1 MRPIQLT
8 LSSFGPYAEKTTI
21 QLDQLGEKGLYLIT
35 GDTGAGKTTIFDAIT
50 YALYGAASGDI
61 RDPNMFRSKY
71 SSPQTPTYV
80 ELIFSYLDKEYKIR
94 RNPEYERPSK
104 KGDTTTKQKA
114 EVELI
119 LPDGNIVTKNKEVE
133 TAIKEIMGIDR
144 NQFTQI
150 AMIAQGDFQKLLF
163 APTDER
169 KKIFRQIFKT
179 SLYENLQ
186 YRIKN
191 DSLEMKKNYETLKN
205 SIQQYTEG
213 IICDDSD
220 ESDETHTEVTR
231 ANEGNLS
238 VEEIIELINKLVEK
252 DSLELAKEKETL
264 IVLEKDLE
272 TVNGTIGKAEQID
285 KARSGL
291 ESANKELE
299 KKEPLLKEL
308 LKIYDDEKAKKP
320 EREKLSEILTTRTN
334 LLPKYDDYD
343 IKKGNH
349 AEKLNAKDKL
359 TNIIESK
366 KQSITDLIKTHKE
379 LTDELEV
386 IKDIDLDLEKT
397 TTQIKEHE
405 EKKSKL
411 DNIISSMETHNNLAE
426 NLKEKQDKYREQ
438 RDSTDSLLKKYNEL
452 SRSFLDEQAGILA
465 KDLVDG
471 QKCPVCGS
479 ESHPEPAL
487 LTDDAPSEKEVEKA
501 KKDYDKA
508 LKDANR
514 LSEEASKTIGQI
526 ETLKQEILKNT
537 EPLIGVCEYETI
549 NEKVDLLL
557 QEIDKGILELKD
569 KQTAYEIKATRKK
582 ELISLIPE
590 KQKDIDGINA
600 DIVEKEKVLIQTIE
614 EIRNLSE
621 KIEAYGKELE
631 HSSKQEAEATIK
643 ELSDKKANMDKSYNL
658 AEENYMNLK
667 SELDDIKGG
676 IKAFTEQL
684 KDAVSINLSDKLQER
699 SGLTTKKESLND
711 LITKISSRITIN
723 NDALSNIMKQNDSIK
738 EVEKRWS
745 WIKSL
750 SDTVNGTISGKEK
763 IMLETF
769 VQMTYFDRIIAR
781 ANSRFMVMS
790 GGQYELKRRLETINK
805 QSQSGLELDVIDH
818 YNGSER
824 NIKTLSGG
832 ESFQASLS
840 LALGLSDEIQASAGG
855 IKLDTMFV
863 DEGFGSLDED
873 SLQQAIKVLAGLV
886 DGNKLVGII
895 SHVNELKSKIEKQI
909 IVKKQKSGG
918 SVVEIIL

>member
-1 MRPIQLT
+1 MRPIKLT
-8 LSSFGPYAEKTTI
+8 LSSFGPYAEKTI
-21 QLDQLGEKGLYLIT
+21 IELDKLGEKGLYLIT

-50 YALYGAASGDI
+50 YALYGAASGDN

-71 SSPQTPTYV
+71 SSEETPTYV
-80 ELIFSYLDKEYKIR
+80 ELIFTYLDKEYKVK

-104 KGDTTTKQKA
+104 KGDNTTKQKS

-119 LPDGNIVTKNKEVE
+119 MPDGNIVTKNKEVE

-144 NQFTQI
+144 TQFTQI
-150 AMIAQGDFQKLLF
+150 AIIAQGDFQKLLF

-191 DSLEMKKNYETLKN
+191 DSSEMKRNYDNLKS

-213 IICDDSD
+213 IICDDND
-220 ESDETHTEVTR
+220 EDYTKVNK
-231 ANEGNLS
+231 ANEGNLG
-238 VEEIIELINKLVEK
+238 VEEIIELINKLVQK
-252 DSLELAKEKETL
+252 DSMELAKEKETL

-272 TVNGTIGKAEQID
+272 AVNGTIGKAEQID

-291 ESANKELE
+291 ETVNMELVN
-299 KKEPLLKEL
+299 KEPLLKEF
-308 LKIYDDEKAKKP
+308 LKKYDEEKSKKP
-320 EREKLSEILTTRTN
+320 EREKLSEQLTTRTN
-334 LLPKYDDYD
+334 LLPKYDDFD
-343 IKKGNH
+343 IKKDNH
-349 AEKLNAKDKL
+349 AEKLIAKDDL
-359 TNIIESK
+359 INIIESK
-366 KQSITDLIKTHKE
+366 KQSITDHKKTHKL

-386 IKDIDLDLEKT
+386 IKNIDLDLEKT
-397 TTQIKEHE
+397 SSVIREHE
-405 EKKSKL
+405 EIKSKL
-411 DNIISSMETHNNLAE
+411 DNIIQNLKIHNNLVEA
-426 NLKEKQDKYREQ
+426 LTQKQDIYKEQ
-438 RDSTDSLLKKYNEL
+438 RDSTSLLLEKYNEL
-452 SRSFLDEQAGILA
+452 SRAFLDEQAGILA

-471 QKCPVCGS
+471 GKCPVCGS
-479 ESHPEPAL
+479 ETHPQPAL
-487 LTDDAPSEKEVEKA
+487 LTDEAPSEKEVEKA
-501 KKDYDKA
+501 QKDYDKA
-508 LKDANR
+508 QKEANK
-514 LSEEASKTIGQI
+514 LSEEASKIIGQI
-526 ETLKQEILKNT
+526 ETLKQEIIKNT
-537 EPLIGVCEYETI
+537 EPLIGNCEYETI
-549 NEKVDLLL
+549 NEKIDTQL
-557 QEIDKGILELKD
+557 QDIDKAILELKD
-569 KQTAYEIKATRKK
+569 KQTAFEIKATRKK
-582 ELISLIPE
+582 ELLSLIPG
-590 KQKDIDGINA
+590 KQKDIDELNA
-600 DIVEKEKVLIQTIE
+600 EIVEQDKQLVKIVE
-614 EIRNLSE
+614 EIKNLSE
-621 KIEAYGKELE
+621 KIESCKKELE
-631 HSSKQEAEATIK
+631 LSSKQEAEAVIK
-643 ELSDKKANMDKSYNL
+643 ELTEKKSNMDRNFEE
-658 AEENYMNLK
+658 AEQDYMNLK
-667 SELDDIKGG
+667 SELDDIKGR

-684 KDAVSINLSDKLQER
+684 KDAVSINLEDKLQER
-699 SGLTTKKESLND
+699 SLLTIRKQTLND
-711 LITKISSRITIN
+711 LITTITSRITIN
-723 NDALSNIMKQNDSIK
+723 SDALDNIMRQNDSIK
-738 EVEKRWS
+738 EVEKRWA

-790 GGQYELKRRLETINK
+790 GGQYELKRRVETINK

-863 DEGFGSLDED
+863 DEGFGTLDEET
-873 SLQQAIKVLAGLV
+873 LQLSMRVLSSLV

-895 SHVNELKSKIEKQI
+895 SHVSDLKSKIEKQI

-918 SVVEIIL
+918 SVVEIIT